1 MNFIDVILEEI
12 DNGNL
17 KAEEL
22 LLSRGEFLCQPNEKH
37 TKVYFVIDG
46 SVRIYYVDEQEEH
59 TIRFGYKNS
68 FFAALDS
75 FLNDLPTNYYM
86 QTIKS
91 SKLLVVEKGDFLNFI
106 QSNANYQKAYQA
118 LQQDLILQQMEREI
132 DLLTASPTMR
142 YQRVLSR
149 SPQLFQEIPLKYIA
163 SYLRMTPETLSRIR
177 KS

>member
-12 DNGNL
+12 NNGNL
-17 KAEEL
+17 NAEEL
-22 LLSRGEFLCQPNEKH
+22 LLSRGDFLCQPNQVH
-37 TKVYFVIDG
+37 TKVYFVLDG
-46 SVRIYYVDEQEEH
+46 SIRIFYVDDQEEH

-91 SKLLVVEKGDFLNFI
+91 SKLLAVEKSEFLNFI
-106 QSNANYQKAYQA
+106 QSNVKYQEAYQA

-132 DLLTASPTMR
+132 DLLTASPIIR
-142 YQRVLSR
+142 HQRVLER